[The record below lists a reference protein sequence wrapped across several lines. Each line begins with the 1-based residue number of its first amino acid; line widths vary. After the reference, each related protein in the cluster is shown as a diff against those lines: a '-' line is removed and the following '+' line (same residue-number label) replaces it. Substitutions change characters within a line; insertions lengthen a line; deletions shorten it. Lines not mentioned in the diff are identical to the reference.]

1 MGLLTATPT
10 TTSSSTS
17 DDFLY
22 PPAPSWFDNDGTGND
37 LITVMDFEGV
47 EYLIDGEV
55 VAGTYTVPEGVTEV
69 TVTARALDGYMI
81 PEDGTSEW
89 TF

>member
-1 MGLLTATPT
+1 M
-10 TTSSSTS
+10 
-17 DDFLY
+17 
-22 PPAPSWFDNDGTGND
+22 
-37 LITVMDFEGV
+37 ITVMDFEGV